1 MALGKIANVITS
13 LIIYNVIGI
22 FVIFFGATFAE
33 TKLITKKNSKVTI
46 LGFSIIFTILSV
58 FFLNV
63 FYVFISLSNH
73 LSYLCVF
80 MLVTYTEEIYPTI
93 IKDHAMGF
101 MNFINGISGVFT
113 QFVFLTLY
121 KIDIAHPLFLYILFI
136 VIFIMI
142 LIYLPDD
149 NENNLDSSFF
159 GEEDEI
165 RTDDEKIE
173 KSDGSN
179 KIK

>member
-1 MALGKIANVITS
+1 
-13 LIIYNVIGI
+13 
-22 FVIFFGATFAE
+22 
-33 TKLITKKNSKVTI
+33 
-46 LGFSIIFTILSV
+46 
-58 FFLNV
+58 
-63 FYVFISLSNH
+63 
-73 LSYLCVF
+73 
-80 MLVTYTEEIYPTI
+80 
-93 IKDHAMGF
+93 